1 MAQFPRKYSDAQI
14 DAAIT
19 ASLDRGVTGPRI
31 LQLASEG
38 TLRGADGVPVPPF
51 DMPLPTLRSYVHK
64 ERRKRKGVTRRHVS
78 DVPHGDA
85 IEQLRRRLVSAADA
99 MLEHFERAQKTNP
112 KHADPERLRQIVRL
126 VREAAALPSRG
137 DDRPVAPGQRQPSTG
152 KRAVGDGPTQGGL
165 AKQILADHQAQG
177 RTAQDNPTPSTQA
190 REHTTPGAEPNTAH
204 VQTETGAAPGS
215 IALASVTA
223 MRA

>member
-78 DVPHGDA
+78 D
-85 IEQLRRRLVSAADA
+85 
-99 MLEHFERAQKTNP
+99 
-112 KHADPERLRQIVRL
+112 
-126 VREAAALPSRG
+126 
-137 DDRPVAPGQRQPSTG
+137 
-152 KRAVGDGPTQGGL
+152 
-165 AKQILADHQAQG
+165 
-177 RTAQDNPTPSTQA
+177 
-190 REHTTPGAEPNTAH
+190 
-204 VQTETGAAPGS
+204 GS
-215 IALASVTA
+215 IARQVVATHNA
-223 MRA
+223 

>member
-137 DDRPVAPGQRQPSTG
+137 DDRPVAPGQRSPATG
-152 KRAVGDGPTQGGL
+152 KHTPGDNRSRTGL
-165 AKQILADHQAQG
+165 AAQILRDHQGEGA
-177 RTAQDNPTPSTQA
+177 TAQDTKNTETHEA
-190 REHTTPGAEPNTAH
+190 HTTQDAEPNDAHAHTTHTA
-204 VQTETGAAPGS
+204 ALPGS
-215 IALASVTA
+215 IARQVVATHNA
-223 MRA
+223 